1 MPPARRKPS
10 GPSARGAQAT
20 LSFGNRA
27 KVTKPSI
34 APVSKSSKPEPAL
47 PESVA
52 KVIASPEPEAPTTAE
67 IAIEEQAHAE
77 IAKPK
82 TEAEERAEKVTDAQ
96 IKRYWKSREDER
108 KAARGKLDTDTTR
121 RCYAHWMLIDGTST
135 PRGTVNE

>member
-10 GPSARGAQAT
+10 GPSARGAQST

-34 APVSKSSKPEPAL
+34 APVSKSSKPDPAL
-47 PESVA
+47 SESVA
-52 KVIASPEPEAPTTAE
+52 KAIESPEPEAPTTAE
-67 IAIEEQAHAE
+67 VAIEEQARAE

-82 TEAEERAEKVTDAQ
+82 TEVEERAEIVTDAQ

-108 KAARGKLDTDTTR
+108 KA
-121 RCYAHWMLIDGTST
+121 
-135 PRGTVNE
+135 PRGD

>member
-1 MPPARRKPS
+1 MPPARRKHS
-10 GPSARGAQAT
+10 GPSARGAQST

-34 APVSKSSKPEPAL
+34 APTSKSIKADPALTESVSKAIE
-47 PESVA
+47 V
-52 KVIASPEPEAPTTAE
+52 PEPEAPTTAE

-108 KAARGKLDTDTTR
+108 KASRGEVDTASTWCSLCSLD
-121 RCYAHWMLIDGTST
+121 ADGW
-135 PRGTVNE
+135 N